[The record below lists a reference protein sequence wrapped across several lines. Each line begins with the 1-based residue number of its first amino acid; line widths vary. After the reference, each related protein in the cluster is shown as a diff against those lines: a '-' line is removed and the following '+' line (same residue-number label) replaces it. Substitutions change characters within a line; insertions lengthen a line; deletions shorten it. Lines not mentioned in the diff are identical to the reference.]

1 MKKAGHEIGG
11 VPDANGASKRSDSM
25 AEKDQVGIAVST
37 GVSADVEA
45 FKNLN
50 EKLLY
55 LKELHRWDPNIP
67 EDYFD
72 VMIEALATDDKDV
85 RDALARDIFGNSI
98 YPEVRA
104 AVSNIDEGG
113 YCNTIRAW
121 VIGMVFATVVAAVN
135 VLFSLR
141 NPTIGIPV
149 YIIQLLSLSLGKAC
163 ERWIPSR
170 EFRFFG
176 IKGNLNPGPFSKK
189 EHALI
194 VIMANASVGSAYATN
209 IITAQRMFY
218 HQRFGWAFE
227 TFLCISNQ
235 MLGFGIAGLYTRFL
249 VEPAAM
255 IWPSLLISVAL
266 FDTLHKHSK
275 PDPST
280 TFGWKISRYRFFLWV
295 VLGSSCWY
303 WFPGYIAPFLST
315 FAFVTWIKP
324 QSVVINKLFGCST
337 GLSLIPLT
345 FDWTQIAGYKGSPLQ
360 TPWFSICTTMMGMIF
375 WYWVVTP
382 AIHFSGMFYSDYL
395 PISDS
400 TSYDNTGKVYKAS
413 RILTPDFMFDLQ
425 KYQNYSPIFLSTTF
439 MISYGLSFAA
449 IISMITHVG
458 LFHGAEIWN
467 RIRHINDD
475 QEDVHNRLMSRFKPV
490 PFWWYVIVMV
500 VMLAMALG
508 IVLGYDTRLTWWA
521 FLLAIFISV
530 IWTLPIGLVGAMTN
544 MAPGLNV
551 FTEFIMGYM
560 QLGKPMALMLF
571 KAYGYITMSQALS
584 FIGDLKMALFTS
596 VVQIL
601 VLNWCFGNIND
612 VCDPK
617 QVNNFSCPNG
627 RVYFVASIIW
637 GTIGPGRI
645 FSIGQ
650 MYAPMMAFW
659 IVGLLLPIAVYVGAR
674 KFPRSGLRYFTTPV
688 FFCAALNLPPATPLN
703 CLSWGVVGFITGKW
717 IRGRYRGWWMTYNAS
732 LSAALDVGLAI
743 TTLII
748 FFTLTMTNTKF
759 PDWWGTTVTATT
771 LDAQGHNVQKHV
783 TDGEIYGP
791 TSW

>member
-1 MKKAGHEIGG
+1 MEKVDHEIDGIRD
-11 VPDANGASKRSDSM
+11 VNDASKRSDSIT
-25 AEKDQVGIAVST
+25 EKDKDGIAVST

-50 EKLLY
+50 GKLLY

-72 VMIEALATDDKDV
+72 VMIEALGTDDKDV
-85 RDALARDIFGNSI
+85 RDALTRDIFGNSI

-113 YCNTIRAW
+113 HCNTIRAW
-121 VIGMVFATVVAAVN
+121 VIGMFFATVVAAVN

-141 NPTIGIPV
+141 NPTISIPV
-149 YIIQLLSLSLGKAC
+149 YIIQLLSLPIGKAC
-163 ERWIPSR
+163 ARWIPSR

-176 IKGNLNPGPFSKK
+176 IKGNVNPGPFSKK

-194 VIMANASVGSAYATN
+194 VIMANASVGSAYATY

-266 FDTLHKHSK
+266 FDTLHKHAK
-275 PDPST
+275 PTHPPHSD
-280 TFGWKISRYRFFLWV
+280 GRLA
-295 VLGSSCWY
+295 
-303 WFPGYIAPFLST
+303 GYIAPFLST
-315 FAFVTWIKP
+315 FAFVTWIRP

-337 GLSLIPLT
+337 GLSLVPLT
-345 FDWTQIAGYKGSPLQ
+345 FDWTQIAGYNGSPLQ

-382 AIHFSGMFYSDYL
+382 AVHFSGMFYSDYL

-413 RILTPDFMFDLQ
+413 RILTPEFTFDLQ
-425 KYQNYSPIFLSTTF
+425 KYQKYSPIFLSTTF

-490 PFWWYVIVMV
+490 PFWWYGIVMV

-508 IVLGYDTRLTWWA
+508 IVLGYDTHLTWWA
-521 FLLAIFISV
+521 FLLSIFISA

-560 QLGKPMALMLF
+560 QPGRPMALMLF
-571 KAYGYITMSQALS
+571 KATLHETSPRVTFMGQMVS
-584 FIGDLKMALFTS
+584 ALFTS

-601 VLNWCFGNIND
+601 VLNWCFGNIKD

-659 IVGLLLPIAVYVGAR
+659 IVGLLLPVAVYIGAR

-688 FFCAALNLPPATPLN
+688 FFCAALDLPPATPLN
-703 CLSWGVVGFITGKW
+703 CLSWGVVGFITNKW

-748 FFTLTMTNTKF
+748 FFTLTMTGAKF
-759 PDWWGTTVTATT
+759 PDWWGTTITAST

-783 TDGEIYGP
+783 TDGETYGP
-791 TSW
+791 KSW